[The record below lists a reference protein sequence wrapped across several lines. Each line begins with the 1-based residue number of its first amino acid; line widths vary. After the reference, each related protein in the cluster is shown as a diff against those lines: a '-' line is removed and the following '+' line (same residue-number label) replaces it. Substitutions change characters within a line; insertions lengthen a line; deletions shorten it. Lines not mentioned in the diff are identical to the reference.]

1 MKIAIPLFN
10 ERVAPDFSTA
20 PELLVVVSQRG
31 KVSCRWRM
39 QVSQLSSSEKVRKMA
54 ALGIDRLIC
63 GGIDESSRAWLQ
75 RRGIEVIPDAA
86 GQAEEVLSEL
96 GEGFSAS

>member
-20 PELLVVVSQRG
+20 RELLVVVAQEG
-31 KVSCRWRM
+31 MVSCRWRM
-39 QVSQLSSSEKVRKMA
+39 EFSHLSSPERARKIL

-63 GGIDESSRAWLQ
+63 GGIDEPTRAWLQ

-86 GQAEEVLSEL
+86 GEAEKLLLQL
-96 GEGFSAS
+96 GQ